1 MGYFKKNGYLPFSE
15 PLVGREELNAV
26 KRVFNRNWF
35 TSGPEVKEFE
45 KEFSNLIGSKFSVAV
60 NSATAALHVSLAT
73 IGIKKGDD
81 VISTPF
87 TFVSTINTIVET
99 GAYPVLVDIDEK
111 DYNISA
117 DKIIEKIEREY
128 IFNEKFPIHKKR
140 KTKLKAILP
149 VHYAGQPADL
159 ERINDIAR
167 KYNLKVIE
175 DAAHAIGSKYKGK
188 NIGDSENLVAFS
200 FYSNKNITT
209 GGEGG
214 IISSNNEDYERK
226 LRLYSLH
233 GIDKEAYSRLKH
245 EGLPFYDVKVLG
257 FKYNMTDISA
267 AIGREQLKKIVKIN
281 NKRKQ
286 IAELY
291 KEKFSDMDE
300 IIIKPVS
307 KDKESSYH
315 LFVIEILNYER
326 NKLIK
331 ELLNRKI
338 QTSVHF
344 IPVHLFSYYKNNFPY
359 KKGDFPVS
367 EKIFNRILSLPIFP
381 AMDEDD
387 VKIVVEA
394 IKEIL
399 AKK

>member
-1 MGYFKKNGYLPFSE
+1 MGFFKTNGFLPFSE
-15 PLVGREELNAV
+15 PLVGKEELNAV
-26 KRVFNRNWF
+26 KRVFKRNWF

-45 KEFSNLIGSKFSVAV
+45 KEFSNLTGSKFSVAV

-73 IGIKKGDD
+73 IGIEKGDD

-99 GAYPVLVDIDEK
+99 GAYPVLVDINEK
-111 DYNISA
+111 DYNISS
-117 DKIIEKIEREY
+117 DKIIERIESEY
-128 IFNEKFPIHKKR
+128 IFKEKFPIHKKR

-159 ERINDIAR
+159 ERINNIAK

-175 DAAHAIGSKYKGK
+175 DAAHAIGSEYKGK
-188 NIGDSENLVAFS
+188 KIGDSENLVAFS

-214 IISSNNEDYERK
+214 IISSNNEDYEKK

-267 AIGREQLKKIVKIN
+267 AIGREQLKRIKKIN
-281 NKRKQ
+281 DKRRE

-291 KEKFSDMDE
+291 KEKLSDIDE
-300 IIIKPVS
+300 IIIRPIS

-315 LFVIEILNYER
+315 LFVIEILNYDR

-344 IPVHLFSYYKNNFPY
+344 MPVHLFTYYKNNFPY

-381 AMDEDD
+381 AMDEND
-387 VKIVVEA
+387 VKIVVDA

-399 AKK
+399 VKK

>member
-1 MGYFKKNGYLPFSE
+1 MGFFKKNGFLPFSE
-15 PLVGREELNAV
+15 PLVGREELKAV
-26 KRVFNRNWF
+26 KRVFKRNWF

-45 KEFSNLIGSKFSVAV
+45 KEFSNLVGSKFSVAV

-73 IGIKKGDD
+73 IGVEKGND

-111 DYNISA
+111 DYNISS
-117 DKIIEKIEREY
+117 DKIIEKIESEY
-128 IFNEKFPIHKKR
+128 TFKEKFLIHKKR
-140 KTKLKAILP
+140 KTILKAILP

-159 ERINDIAR
+159 KKINAIAK

-267 AIGREQLKKIVKIN
+267 AIGREQLKKIKKIN
-281 NKRKQ
+281 DKRRK

-291 KEKFSDMDE
+291 KEKLSGVDE
-300 IIIKPVS
+300 IIIKPLS
-307 KDKESSYH
+307 NDKESSYH

-344 IPVHLFSYYKNNFPY
+344 TPVHLFTYYKNNFPY
-359 KKGDFPVS
+359 KKGDFPVT

-387 VKIVVEA
+387 VKIVVDA

-399 AKK
+399 VK